1 MSTLAPDM
9 TSGSQQF
16 AVNATQSVA
25 VNTTQQAIFN
35 AWAVLPNTNN
45 TVISIWIV
53 FYLFSI
59 IPSILGA
66 PFINFGNFVSNF
78 TCSVT

>member
-35 AWAVLPNTNN
+35 AWAVYEDDFWAL
-45 TVISIWIV
+45 IIAWI
-53 FYLFSI
+53 
-59 IPSILGA
+59 
-66 PFINFGNFVSNF
+66 GNYF
-78 TCSVT
+78 